1 MLKYS
6 IAALALVAGSS
17 FAIADPNNGGPAGG
31 GAGGPAMQRS
41 DGAGMPGGGANAT
54 KKGEGGPAMKG
65 GDAGPSRDSSSGAMK
80 GDRSSASENRSDSTK
95 KNAASDDKSGKANR
109 QQSADDH
116 RNANDRDRQ
125 AVDNDR
131 NSNRA
136 DRSDKMGDQAKDR
149 SHADKAATGASEGTE
164 GKARPKGS
172 LTSISTEQKTRVRA
186 AFGGHRVAPARDIGV
201 AVSVGVVVPRSVH
214 FYPLPADIVTIVPD
228 YSGYEYF
235 MIDESHVA
243 IVDPDTLEV
252 VDIIVVA

>member
-31 GAGGPAMQRS
+31 GAGGPAMERS
-41 DGAGMPGGGANAT
+41 DGAAMPGGGANGP
-54 KKGEGGPAMKG
+54 KKGETGPAMKG
-65 GDAGPSRDSSSGAMK
+65 GDPEPSRDSSSGAMK

-95 KNAASDDKSGKANR
+95 KNAASDDRSGKANR
-109 QQSADDH
+109 QQSADD
-116 RNANDRDRQ
+116 
-125 AVDNDR
+125 
-131 NSNRA
+131 RA